1 LIPPPCGAKLAS
13 TKEKLASTQEMG
25 GPCEMRKALVLTAV
39 SLVALSACSK
49 KPDQTPPRTP
59 PPPDSKPHVA
69 TPASGAPTAGTT
81 AAAPVS
87 MPARTPGLWEQKV
100 SSRGRTQV
108 SRICL
113 DKAVEQ
119 RFTVWGQNAG
129 RGACGHIRITPRV
142 GGGWDFTSSCDT
154 GETGRTV
161 TRGEATGDFAKAYK
175 VSAESRISGARAPEM
190 NGTHAMTLEAS
201 WQGPCPAGMRPGDML
216 LPGGLKIN
224 MMQIPTR

>member
-1 LIPPPCGAKLAS
+1 
-13 TKEKLASTQEMG
+13 
-25 GPCEMRKALVLTAV
+25 MRKALVLTAV
-39 SLVALSACSK
+39 GLMALAACSK
-49 KPDQTPPRTP
+49 KPSQAPQTPPAPGSTP
-59 PPPDSKPHVA
+59 SVA
-69 TPASGAPTAGTT
+69 APAP

-100 SSRGRTQV
+100 SSRGMTQV

-119 RFTVWGQNAG
+119 RFTVWGQHAG
-129 RGACGHIRITPRV
+129 QGACSRTKLAPRV
-142 GGGWDFTSSCDT
+142 GGGWEFASSCDM
-154 GETGRTV
+154 GENGRTE
-161 TRGEATGDFAKAYK
+161 TRGQVTGDFAKAYK
-175 VSAESRISGARAPEM
+175 VSAESTIAGARAPQM

-201 WQGPCPAGMRPGDML
+201 WQGPCPAGMAPGDML